1 MRLRTVAI
9 FGGSFDP
16 PTIAHVQIACEIYN
30 NFADV
35 DEVWF
40 VPCGDGRG
48 DKKLRTPGLHRVKML
63 HLILGDLIDECV
75 PIKVYIFFKNIDLT
89 Y

>member
-1 MRLRTVAI
+1 VAI
-9 FGGSFDP
+9 LGGSFDP

-40 VPCGDGRG
+40 IPCGDGRV
-48 DKKLRTPGLHRVKML
+48 DKSLRTKGTHRMKML
-63 HLILGDLIDECV
+63 QLVLRDLIDECV
-75 PIKVYIFFKNIDLT
+75 PIKVY
-89 Y
+89 